1 MDAPAPA
8 PAEFSELRG
17 LVERI
22 RRGDCVLV
30 LGPRASFRPG
40 DPDRKPLD
48 ECLAAELVA
57 AVGGNTSP
65 GRLSLGHAADLFYR
79 DRQDRDELELAVR
92 EFFEREGVTTTDFH
106 RDLAKLPFKLCV
118 SASPDNLMVT
128 AFKEAGKLPQMGY
141 YSFRPLNSPRLA
153 SPTAERPL
161 VYSLFG
167 HHNEPSSL
175 VLTEGDLI
183 EFLVAIVKGVPAVPD
198 QVRSILADPDA
209 SFLFLGFGF
218 HNWYLR
224 VLLHVL
230 KAYGHVNKSFAF
242 EDKQFFEH
250 PDREQAVGF
259 FSNRRIDFRPIR
271 WELLA
276 SHLRQKYEEVAP
288 RTAGTAG
295 EPAAAAPDDAPKVFL
310 CYASEDRVQVDALGD
325 ALEGRGIRV
334 WQDARQ
340 LRAGDNWAR
349 QLMQVIEKQVH
360 YVVVVQSIAM
370 TTAAEGWFRL
380 EIDAALQRDRMMGE
394 RNGQRFRF
402 LIPVR
407 LGECDCLSALE
418 DHHVIDVSD
427 SAGLDL
433 LATSIMEDW
442 QRRTPLR
449 RVRSEEVA

>member
-1 MDAPAPA
+1 VDTPGPV
-8 PAEFSELRG
+8 PSEFNELRG

-40 DPDRKPLD
+40 DPERKPLD
-48 ECLAAELVA
+48 ERLAAELIA
-57 AVGGNTSP
+57 AAGLTQQP
-65 GRLSLGHAADLFYR
+65 GQLSLGHAADLYYR
-79 DRQDRDELELAVR
+79 ERQDRDELELAVR
-92 EFFEREGVTTTDFH
+92 EFFLRETGATTDFH
-106 RDLAKLPFKLCV
+106 RDLAKLPFRLCV
-118 SASPDNLMVT
+118 SASPDTLMST
-128 AFKEAGKLPQMGY
+128 AFKEAGKSPQTGY
-141 YSFRPLNSPRLA
+141 YSFRPSSPPRLA
-153 SPTAERPL
+153 SPTVDRPL

-167 HHNEPSSL
+167 HHDEPSSL

-276 SHLRQKYEEVAP
+276 QHLRQKYEELAP
-288 RTAGTAG
+288 RATAGASHA
-295 EPAAAAPDDAPKVFL
+295 EAAAREDTPKVFL
-310 CYASEDRVQVDALGD
+310 CYASEDRTDVDALGD
-325 ALEGRGIRV
+325 ALEARGIRV
-334 WQDARQ
+334 WQDVRQ

-349 QLMQVIEKQVH
+349 QLIQVIETQVH
-360 YVVVVQSIAM
+360 YVVVVQTVAM
-370 TTAAEGWFRL
+370 TTADEGWFRL
-380 EIDAALQRDRMMGE
+380 EIDAALQRNRMMGE
-394 RNGQRFRF
+394 RDGQRFRF

-407 LGECDCLSALE
+407 LGECGYLSSLA
-418 DHHVIDVSD
+418 DHHVIDVND
-427 SAGLDL
+427 DTGHDQ
-433 LATSIMEDW
+433 LAASIMEDW
-442 QRRTPLR
+442 KRRTPR
-449 RVRSEEVA
+449 RARSEEVA